1 MCCDNF
7 ISSYTVF
14 YNNHYILKYVKT
26 LKQKRRFSHQFSLGR
41 LWNKSKEGL
50 SEKCKIRFFLSLIF
64 FLFIFNLLI

>member
-14 YNNHYILKYVKT
+14 YNNHHILKKKYFKT

-41 LWNKSKEGL
+41 LWNKSK
-50 SEKCKIRFFLSLIF
+50 RD
-64 FLFIFNLLI
+64 